1 MRRFGRGWYQ
11 RDRGGY
17 RGRSDRDRD
26 YYRDRDR
33 DRDYYRDRDR
43 DHDRVRDRDRF
54 RYYEASQGSY
64 SRIPWAIGR
73 VQSEL
78 KGSVLSR
85 GSRTREEVVTPP
97 LPPQAASGSPMAMPV
112 DFKTYVDQACR
123 AAEEFVNIYY
133 ETMDKRRRALTR
145 LYLDKATLIWNG
157 NVVTGLEALTNFFE
171 VLPSSEFQVNML
183 DCQPVHE
190 QATQAQTTV
199 LVVTSGTV
207 KFDGNRQHFFN
218 QNFLLTAQTTPNNT
232 VWKIASDCFRFQ
244 DWASTT

>member
-1 MRRFGRGWYQ
+1 MAGEKVLINHSAGENPNSISRLRFCNSLQ
-11 RDRGGY
+11 
-17 RGRSDRDRD
+17 
-26 YYRDRDR
+26 
-33 DRDYYRDRDR
+33 
-43 DHDRVRDRDRF
+43 
-54 RYYEASQGSY
+54 
-64 SRIPWAIGR
+64 
-73 VQSEL
+73 
-78 KGSVLSR
+78 
-85 GSRTREEVVTPP
+85 TPVNF
-97 LPPQAASGSPMAMPV
+97 LRN
-112 DFKTYVDQACR
+112 DFKTHVDQACR

-171 VLPSSEFQVNML
+171 MLPSSEFQVNML

-207 KFDGNRQHFFN
+207 KFDGNKQHYFN
-218 QNFLLTAQTTPNNT
+218 QNFLLTAQSTPNNT

-244 DWASTT
+244 DWASS

>member
-1 MRRFGRGWYQ
+1 MR
-11 RDRGGY
+11 
-17 RGRSDRDRD
+17 
-26 YYRDRDR
+26 
-33 DRDYYRDRDR
+33 
-43 DHDRVRDRDRF
+43 
-54 RYYEASQGSY
+54 ASE
-64 SRIPWAIGR
+64 R
-73 VQSEL
+73 
-78 KGSVLSR
+78 
-85 GSRTREEVVTPP
+85 RECWG
-97 LPPQAASGSPMAMPV
+97 LLLM

-157 NVVTGLEALTNFFE
+157 NVVTGLEALNNFFE
-171 VLPSSEFQVNML
+171 MLPSSEFQVNML

-207 KFDGNRQHFFN
+207 KFDGNKQHFFN
-218 QNFLLTAQTTPNNT
+218 QTFLLTAQSTPNNT

-244 DWASTT
+244 DWASS

>member
-1 MRRFGRGWYQ
+1 M
-11 RDRGGY
+11 
-17 RGRSDRDRD
+17 
-26 YYRDRDR
+26 
-33 DRDYYRDRDR
+33 
-43 DHDRVRDRDRF
+43 
-54 RYYEASQGSY
+54 
-64 SRIPWAIGR
+64 
-73 VQSEL
+73 
-78 KGSVLSR
+78 
-85 GSRTREEVVTPP
+85 TPP
-97 LPPQAASGSPMAMPV
+97 LQEQAASYSPMAFSV

-171 VLPSSEFQVNML
+171 MLPSSEFQVNML

-207 KFDGNRQHFFN
+207 KFDGNKQHYFN
-218 QNFLLTAQTTPNNT
+218 QNFLLTAQSSPTNT

-244 DWASTT
+244 DWASS